1 MRRVFGYWCSRLRLW
16 RRLMHFSH
24 LALQELVTRLLAED
38 VGYGDI
44 TTLALVPPQA
54 PGHGRFLAKEALVL
68 AGLDV
73 AFTVFR
79 TMDST
84 IRLDCALQDG
94 VLLSPGSIIA
104 AIHGPAR
111 ALLTA
116 ERVALNLL
124 QRLSGVATVT
134 RRYVDR
140 VRHTKARIIDT
151 RKTTPGLRLLE
162 KYAVRV
168 GGGHNHRFGLG
179 DGVLIKDN
187 HIAIAGGITT
197 TVNLARQ
204 AVSHLQKI
212 EVEVENFPQLH
223 EALAAGADAI
233 LLDNMTPEQTREAV
247 RLVRE
252 TPGGEHLL
260 LESSGGITLQTVH
273 LYAEAGVDLIS
284 VGALTH
290 SAPAVDISLEM
301 TAAD

>member
-1 MRRVFGYWCSRLRLW
+1 
-16 RRLMHFSH
+16 MHFSH
-24 LALQELVTRLLAED
+24 LALQELVPRLLAED

-54 PGHGRFLAKEALVL
+54 QGHGRFLAKEALVL
-68 AGLDV
+68 AGLEV

-79 TMDST
+79 TVDST
-84 IRLDCALQDG
+84 IRPDCALQDG
-94 VLLSPGSIIA
+94 VPLSPGSVIA
-104 AIHGPAR
+104 EIHGPAR

-124 QRLSGVATVT
+124 QRLSGVATAT
-134 RRYVDR
+134 RRYVEA
-140 VRHTKARIIDT
+140 VRHTRARIIDT

-162 KYAVRV
+162 KYAVQV

-187 HIAIAGGITT
+187 HIAIAGGIPTA
-197 TVNLARQ
+197 VSLARQ

-212 EVEVENFPQLH
+212 EVEVEDFTQLH

-247 RLVRE
+247 HLVRQ
-252 TPGGEHLL
+252 TPGGEQIL
-260 LESSGGITLQTVH
+260 LESSGGITLPTVR

>member
-1 MRRVFGYWCSRLRLW
+1 
-16 RRLMHFSH
+16 MHFSH

-54 PGHGRFLAKEALVL
+54 QGHGRFLAKEAFVL
-68 AGLDV
+68 AGLEV
-73 AFTVFR
+73 ACTVFR
-79 TMDST
+79 TVDSS

-94 VLLSPGSIIA
+94 VPLSPGSVIA
-104 AIHGPAR
+104 EIHGPAR
-111 ALLTA
+111 ALLSA

-124 QRLSGVATVT
+124 QRLSGVATAT
-134 RRYVDR
+134 RRYVEA

-162 KYAVRV
+162 KYAVQV

-187 HIAIAGGITT
+187 HIAIAGGIPTA
-197 TVNLARQ
+197 VSLARQ

-212 EVEVENFPQLH
+212 EVEVEDLTQLR

-247 RLVRE
+247 HLVRD
-252 TPGGEHLL
+252 TPGGAHIL
-260 LESSGGITLQTVH
+260 LESSGGITLQTVR

-301 TAAD
+301 TAEA

>member
-1 MRRVFGYWCSRLRLW
+1 
-16 RRLMHFSH
+16 MHFSP

-38 VGYGDI
+38 IGYGDI

-54 PGHGRFLAKEALVL
+54 QGYGRFLAKEALVL
-68 AGLDV
+68 AGLEV
-73 AFTVFR
+73 AFAVFR
-79 TMDST
+79 TVDST
-84 IRLDCALQDG
+84 IRLDGALQDG
-94 VLLSPGSIIA
+94 ALLSPGSILA
-104 AIHGPAR
+104 EIHGPAR

-124 QRLSGVATVT
+124 QRLSGVATAT
-134 RRYVDR
+134 RRYVEA

-162 KYAVRV
+162 KYAVQV

-187 HIAIAGGITT
+187 HIAIAGGISTAIS
-197 TVNLARQ
+197 LARQ

-212 EVEVENFPQLH
+212 EVEVEDFTQLR
-223 EALAAGADAI
+223 EALAAGAEAI

-247 RLVRE
+247 HLVRE
-252 TPGGEHLL
+252 TPGGERIL

-301 TAAD
+301 TAEDELQG

>member
-1 MRRVFGYWCSRLRLW
+1 MD
-16 RRLMHFSH
+16 FSP
-24 LALQELVTRLLAED
+24 LALQELVTRLLTED
-38 VGYGDI
+38 IGYGDI

-54 PGHGRFLAKEALVL
+54 QGQGRFLAKEALVL

-73 AFTVFR
+73 ACTVFR
-79 TMDST
+79 TVDDT

-94 VLLSPGSIIA
+94 VSLSPGSVIA
-104 AIHGPAR
+104 EIYGPAR

-124 QRLSGVATVT
+124 QRLSGVATAT
-134 RRYVDR
+134 RRYVEA

-162 KYAVRV
+162 KYAVQV

-187 HIAIAGGITT
+187 HIAIAGGIPTA
-197 TVNLARQ
+197 VSLARQ

-212 EVEVENFPQLH
+212 EVEVEDFTQLH

-247 RLVRE
+247 RLVHE
-252 TPGGEHLL
+252 TSGGERIL
-260 LESSGGITLQTVH
+260 LESSGGITLSTVR

-290 SAPAVDISLEM
+290 SAPAVDISLEL

>member
-1 MRRVFGYWCSRLRLW
+1 
-16 RRLMHFSH
+16 MHFSH

-54 PGHGRFLAKEALVL
+54 RGHGRLLAKEALVL

-79 TMDST
+79 TVDST
-84 IRLDCALQDG
+84 IRLDGARQDG
-94 VLLSPGSIIA
+94 VPLSPGSIIA
-104 AIHGPAR
+104 EIHGPAR

-124 QRLSGVATVT
+124 QRLSGVATAT
-134 RRYVDR
+134 RRYVEA

-162 KYAVRV
+162 KYAVQV

-187 HIAIAGGITT
+187 HIAIAGGIPTA
-197 TVNLARQ
+197 VSLARQ

-212 EVEVENFPQLH
+212 EVEVEDFSQLR

-247 RLVRE
+247 HLVRE
-252 TPGGEHLL
+252 TPGGEHIL
-260 LESSGGITLQTVH
+260 LESSGGITLQTVR

>member
-1 MRRVFGYWCSRLRLW
+1 
-16 RRLMHFSH
+16 MHFSH

-38 VGYGDI
+38 IGYGDI

-54 PGHGRFLAKEALVL
+54 QGHGRLLAKEALVL

-73 AFTVFR
+73 ACTVFR
-79 TMDST
+79 TVDST

-94 VLLSPGSIIA
+94 VPLSPGSIIA
-104 AIHGPAR
+104 EIHGPAR

-124 QRLSGVATVT
+124 QRLSGVATAT
-134 RRYVDR
+134 RRYVEA

-162 KYAVRV
+162 KYAVQV

-187 HIAIAGGITT
+187 HIAIAGGIPTA
-197 TVNLARQ
+197 VSLARQ

-212 EVEVENFPQLH
+212 EVEVEDFTQLR
-223 EALAAGADAI
+223 EALAAGADTI

-247 RLVRE
+247 HLVRQ
-252 TPGGEHLL
+252 TPGGEHIL
-260 LESSGGITLQTVH
+260 LESSGGITLQTVR

-290 SAPAVDISLEM
+290 SAPAVDISLEI
-301 TAAD
+301 TAED

>member
-1 MRRVFGYWCSRLRLW
+1 
-16 RRLMHFSH
+16 MHFSH

-54 PGHGRFLAKEALVL
+54 QGHGRFLAKEALVL

-73 AFTVFR
+73 AGTVFH
-79 TMDST
+79 TVDST
-84 IRLDCALQDG
+84 IRLDCAMQDG

-104 AIHGPAR
+104 EIHGPAR

-124 QRLSGVATVT
+124 QRLSGVATAT
-134 RRYVDR
+134 RRYVEA

-162 KYAVRV
+162 KYAVQV

-187 HIAIAGGITT
+187 HIAIAGGIPTA
-197 TVNLARQ
+197 VSLARQ
-204 AVSHLQKI
+204 AISHLQKI
-212 EVEVENFPQLH
+212 EVEVEDFTQLH

-247 RLVRE
+247 HLVRE
-252 TPGGEHLL
+252 TPGGEHIL
-260 LESSGGITLQTVH
+260 LESSGGITLQTVR

-290 SAPAVDISLEM
+290 SAPAVDISLEL
-301 TAAD
+301 TAEDAL

>member
-1 MRRVFGYWCSRLRLW
+1 
-16 RRLMHFSH
+16 MHFSH

-38 VGYGDI
+38 IGYGDI

-54 PGHGRFLAKEALVL
+54 QGHGRLLAKEALVL

-73 AFTVFR
+73 ACAVFR
-79 TMDST
+79 TVDST
-84 IRLDCALQDG
+84 VRLDCALQDG
-94 VLLSPGSIIA
+94 VPLSPGSIIA
-104 AIHGPAR
+104 EIHGPAR

-124 QRLSGVATVT
+124 QRLSGVATAT
-134 RRYVDR
+134 RRYVEA

-162 KYAVRV
+162 KYAVQV

-187 HIAIAGGITT
+187 HIAIAGGIPTA
-197 TVNLARQ
+197 VSLARQ

-212 EVEVENFPQLH
+212 EVEVEDFTQLR
-223 EALAAGADAI
+223 EALAAGADTI

-247 RLVRE
+247 HLVRQ
-252 TPGGEHLL
+252 TPGGEHIL
-260 LESSGGITLQTVH
+260 LESSGGITLQTVR

-290 SAPAVDISLEM
+290 SAPAVDISLEI
-301 TAAD
+301 TAED

>member
-1 MRRVFGYWCSRLRLW
+1 MDLSPLVLR
-16 RRLMHFSH
+16 
-24 LALQELVTRLLAED
+24 ELVTRLLEED
-38 VGYGDI
+38 VGYSDI
-44 TTLALVPPQA
+44 TTLATVPPQA
-54 PGHGRFLAKEALVL
+54 RGHGRFLAKEALVL
-68 AGLDV
+68 AGLEV
-73 AFTVFR
+73 ALAVFHTV
-79 TMDST
+79 DST

-94 VLLSPGSIIA
+94 VQLTPGSVIA
-104 AIHGPAR
+104 EIYGPAR

-134 RRYVDR
+134 WRYVES
-140 VRHTKARIIDT
+140 VRHTGARIIDT

-197 TVNLARQ
+197 AVHLARQ
-204 AVSHLQKI
+204 TVSHLQKI
-212 EVEVENFPQLH
+212 EVEVETFPQLH

-252 TPGGEHLL
+252 SPGGAQLL
-260 LESSGGITLQTVH
+260 LESSGGITLQTAH

-301 TAAD
+301 TADD

>member
-1 MRRVFGYWCSRLRLW
+1 
-16 RRLMHFSH
+16 MHFSP
-24 LALQELVTRLLAED
+24 LALRELVTRLLEED
-38 VGYGDI
+38 IGYGDI
-44 TTLALVPPQA
+44 TTLAIVPPQA
-54 PGHGRFLAKEALVL
+54 HGHGRLLAKEALVL
-68 AGLDV
+68 AGLDIAV
-73 AFTVFR
+73 AVFHTV
-79 TMDST
+79 DST
-84 IRLDCALQDG
+84 IRLDGAMQDG
-94 VLLSPGSIIA
+94 AHLTPGNVIA
-104 AIHGPAR
+104 EMHGPAR

-124 QRLSGVATVT
+124 QRLSGVATAT
-134 RRYVDR
+134 RRYVDT
-140 VRHTKARIIDT
+140 VRHTKARIVDT

-162 KYAVRV
+162 KYAIRV

-197 TVNLARQ
+197 AVNLARQ

-212 EVEVENFPQLH
+212 EVEVEDFPQLH

-233 LLDNMTPEQTREAV
+233 LLDNMTPHQTREAV

-252 TPGGEHLL
+252 TAGGEQIL
-260 LESSGGITLQTVH
+260 LESSGGITLKTVH

-301 TAAD
+301 TAED

>member
-1 MRRVFGYWCSRLRLW
+1 
-16 RRLMHFSH
+16 MHFSH

-54 PGHGRFLAKEALVL
+54 QGHGRLLAKEALVL

-79 TMDST
+79 TIDST
-84 IRLDCALQDG
+84 IRLDCARQDG
-94 VLLSPGSIIA
+94 VLLSPGSVMA
-104 AIHGPAR
+104 EIHGPAR

-124 QRLSGVATVT
+124 QRLSGVATAT
-134 RRYVDR
+134 RRYVEA
-140 VRHTKARIIDT
+140 VQHTKARIIDT

-162 KYAVRV
+162 KYAVQV

-187 HIAIAGGITT
+187 HIAIAGGIPTA
-197 TVNLARQ
+197 VSLARQ

-212 EVEVENFPQLH
+212 EVEVEDFTQLR

-233 LLDNMTPEQTREAV
+233 LLDNMTPAQTREAV
-247 RLVRE
+247 HLVRQ
-252 TPGGEHLL
+252 TPGGEHIL
-260 LESSGGITLQTVH
+260 LESSGGITLQTVR

-301 TAAD
+301 TAED

>member
-1 MRRVFGYWCSRLRLW
+1 
-16 RRLMHFSH
+16 MHFSH

-54 PGHGRFLAKEALVL
+54 QGHGRFLAKETLVL

-73 AFTVFR
+73 AGTVFH
-79 TMDST
+79 TVDNT
-84 IRLDCALQDG
+84 IRLACAMQDG

-104 AIHGPAR
+104 EIHGPAQ

-124 QRLSGVATVT
+124 QRLSGVATAT
-134 RRYVDR
+134 RRYVEA

-162 KYAVRV
+162 KYAVQV

-187 HIAIAGGITT
+187 HIAIAGGIPTA
-197 TVNLARQ
+197 VSLARQ
-204 AVSHLQKI
+204 AISHLQKI
-212 EVEVENFPQLH
+212 EVEVEDFTQLH

-247 RLVRE
+247 HLVRE
-252 TPGGEHLL
+252 TPGGDHIL
-260 LESSGGITLQTVH
+260 LESSGGITLQTVR

-290 SAPAVDISLEM
+290 SAPAVDISLEL
-301 TAAD
+301 TAEDAL

>member
-1 MRRVFGYWCSRLRLW
+1 
-16 RRLMHFSH
+16 MHFSH

-54 PGHGRFLAKEALVL
+54 QGHGRFLVKEALVL

-73 AFTVFR
+73 AGTVFR
-79 TMDST
+79 TVDST
-84 IRLDCALQDG
+84 IRLDCAMQDG

-104 AIHGPAR
+104 EIHGPAR

-124 QRLSGVATVT
+124 QRLSGVATAT
-134 RRYVDR
+134 RRYVEA

-162 KYAVRV
+162 KYAVQV

-187 HIAIAGGITT
+187 HIAIAGGIPTA
-197 TVNLARQ
+197 VSLARQ
-204 AVSHLQKI
+204 AISHLQKI
-212 EVEVENFPQLH
+212 EVEVEDFTQLY

-247 RLVRE
+247 HLVRQ
-252 TPGGEHLL
+252 TPGGEHIL
-260 LESSGGITLQTVH
+260 LESSGGITLQTVR

-301 TAAD
+301 TAEDALQG

>member
-1 MRRVFGYWCSRLRLW
+1 M
-16 RRLMHFSH
+16 
-24 LALQELVTRLLAED
+24 
-38 VGYGDI
+38 
-44 TTLALVPPQA
+44 ALVPPQA
-54 PGHGRFLAKEALVL
+54 QGHGRFLAKEALVL

-73 AFTVFR
+73 ACTVFR
-79 TMDST
+79 TVDDT

-94 VLLSPGSIIA
+94 VPLSPGSIIA
-104 AIHGPAR
+104 EIHGPAR

-124 QRLSGVATVT
+124 QRLSGVATAT
-134 RRYVDR
+134 RRYAES
-140 VRHTKARIIDT
+140 VRHTGARIIDT

-187 HIAIAGGITT
+187 HIAIAGGIPTA
-197 TVNLARQ
+197 VSLARQ

-212 EVEVENFPQLH
+212 EVEVEDFTQLH

-252 TPGGEHLL
+252 TPGGEHIL
-260 LESSGGITLQTVH
+260 LESSGGITLQTVR

-290 SAPAVDISLEM
+290 SAPAVDISLEV